1 MFSHNVTFY
10 EKIQIWLSST
20 KFSYCRSIILNLIQ
34 TFLRTCGEVLIEKYF
49 EVFGSSQNSWW
60 KTSWKLG
67 NLCLLLI
74 ESIKQPFLLNNLKSI
89 LGLSTLAL
97 WYVIGNCRN
106 EETIDNENAFNLEEK
121 HYDIPAMYSL
131 LKLVN
136 KSINIIMAFFMLA
149 LVLRMTS
156 DMPEDGCNDPRR
168 CLGPLQ
174 PSSGM

>member
-1 MFSHNVTFY
+1 M
-10 EKIQIWLSST
+10 LS
-20 KFSYCRSIILNLIQ
+20 
-34 TFLRTCGEVLIEKYF
+34 
-49 EVFGSSQNSWW
+49 
-60 KTSWKLG
+60 
-67 NLCLLLI
+67 I
-74 ESIKQPFLLNNLKSI
+74 ESIKQPFLLDNLKSI

-97 WYVIGNCRN
+97 LYRIGNCRN

-136 KSINIIMAFFMLA
+136 KIINIIMAFFMLT
-149 LVLRMTS
+149 LVLRMAS
-156 DMPEDGCNDPRR
+156 DGCNDPRR